1 MRLFFEE
8 MGLPPKMSAI
18 GPLLLRVGGLFIPAA
33 RELIEMLYEFDRP
46 FLVDGSKF
54 ERTFGLHPTPLR
66 QAVRETVAWFRAYA
80 ADASRAGRHA
90 A

>member
-8 MGLPPKMSAI
+8 MGLPPKMTGM
-18 GPLLLRVGGLFIPAA
+18 GPLMLRVGGLFIPAA
-33 RELIEMLYEFDRP
+33 RELVEMLYGFEQP

-54 ERTFGLHPTPLR
+54 ERTFGLRPTPLR
-66 QAVRETVAWFRAYA
+66 QAVAETVAWFRTYA
-80 ADASRAGRHA
+80 VAPARAGRRA